1 MNRQNLEDWLVEFD
15 IPAAAQG
22 DSPAGPPTS
31 QPDYAD
37 SMNSDNQ
44 IDPNE
49 PSADYS
55 QIEDPNLEKDKMS
68 DPPAEQPIDSDEIQE
83 EPEIED
89 EIEDE
94 IEGKKEDDDFEI
106 WKSNYF
112 KESIKSNP
120 NDLIDMLS
128 PLREKD
134 ELFPY
139 QRKFVEDNFNI
150 QLLRLNSNILD
161 ASKNIRKN
169 IKDQLDKNNPA
180 TSIANHIANVLD
192 TMPHLNNTFIKMMG
206 YSGNKGELHRKF
218 IAALLGA
225 VQVSSSPDK
234 ENIILNERE
243 YSVKMATRL
252 NSEWGDVALGSWS
265 LREGDPERYL
275 SEPEVQR
282 LSEGSPEER
291 EVLRRRVIIESI
303 AKQFEEQA
311 FVINVVSDDGTIY
324 YLGWDISNALRAA
337 YTEGKLI
344 IKINKSEN
352 SESIIDDNGSIIS
365 MMDLKI
371 MFVKNSENLSLQFEP
386 EEIEFM
392 EKRNGMLFLTAG
404 LSTIKETA
412 SVFQGTAFKEIPY
425 QGNPSDLKSTRRCVY
440 SAHDMLMR
448 QC

>member
-1 MNRQNLEDWLVEFD
+1 MNRQNLEDWLFEFD
-15 IPAAAQG
+15 IPAAAAQG
-22 DSPAGPPTS
+22 DSPGGPPTS

-37 SMNSDNQ
+37 EMNFDSQ
-44 IDPNE
+44 LDPNAPNSNQVDDSE
-49 PSADYS
+49 LETD
-55 QIEDPNLEKDKMS
+55 QIPM
-68 DPPAEQPIDSDEIQE
+68 PPAEQPSPENADEVQE
-83 EPEIED
+83 EPEIEG
-89 EIEDE
+89 EIEE
-94 IEGKKEDDDFEI
+94 KQDDDFEI

-112 KESIKSNP
+112 KETIKSNP

-134 ELFPY
+134 ELYPY

-180 TSIANHIANVLD
+180 TSIVNHIANVLD
-192 TMPHLNNTFIKMMG
+192 TMPHLNSTFIKMMG

-218 IAALLGA
+218 IASLLGA

-265 LREGDPERYL
+265 LREEDPERYL
-275 SEPEVQR
+275 SEPEAQR

-311 FVINVVSDDGTIY
+311 FIINVVGDDGTIN
-324 YLGWDISNALRAA
+324 YLGWDISNALRSA
-337 YTEGKLI
+337 YTEGKLV

-352 SESIIDDNGSIIS
+352 SESVIDDNGSIIS

-371 MFVKNSENLSLQFEP
+371 MFVKSLESSNLQTAP

-404 LSTIKETA
+404 LMTIKDAA
-412 SVFQGTAFKEIPY
+412 SVFQGTAFREVPY
-425 QGNPSDLKSTRRCVY
+425 QGNPSDLKSIRRCVY